1 MKKKDHY
8 LKIVEW
14 SDEDQCYVGSIPGW
28 IGKCC
33 HGDNEEDVYRQ
44 LCQILEERIELYDQ
58 DNMPLPPSI
67 SGKKYSGKFQL
78 RVDSD
83 LHKALSIRA
92 MQTNQSLN
100 SFCGRI
106 LKATITNSEGS
117 KANKKIQPTQKSR

>member
-14 SDEDQCYVGSIPGW
+14 SEEDQCYIGSIPGW
-28 IGKCC
+28 IGRCC

-44 LCQILEERIELYDQ
+44 LCQILDEWIEIYKNDKI
-58 DNMPLPPSI
+58 PLPVSI

-83 LHKALSIRA
+83 LHKALAIRA
-92 MQTNQSLN
+92 LQANESLN
-100 SFCGRI
+100 SFCGKILRKTI
-106 LKATITNSEGS
+106 LQSGNLKANNCIEGD
-117 KANKKIQPTQKSR
+117 

>member
-14 SDEDQCYVGSIPGW
+14 SDEDQCYIGSIPGW

-33 HGDNEEDVYRQ
+33 HGENEEDVYRQ
-44 LCQILEERIELYDQ
+44 LCRILEEWIEIYEE
-58 DNMPLPPSI
+58 DNMPLPSSI

-83 LHKALSIRA
+83 LHKALAIRA
-92 MQTNQSLN
+92 MQENESLN
-100 SFCGRI
+100 RFCGKVLRN
-106 LKATITNSEGS
+106 TITNSGVYRT
-117 KANKKIQPTQKSR
+117 NNGIDRG

>member
-14 SDEDQCYVGSIPGW
+14 SEEDQCYIGSIPGW

-44 LCQILEERIELYDQ
+44 LCQILDEWIEIYENDKI
-58 DNMPLPPSI
+58 PLPASI

-83 LHKALSIRA
+83 LHKALAIRA
-92 MQTNQSLN
+92 LQANESLN
-100 SFCGRI
+100 SFCGKI
-106 LKATITNSEGS
+106 LRKTILQSGNI
-117 KANKKIQPTQKSR
+117 KANNCIERD

>member
-14 SDEDQCYVGSIPGW
+14 SDEDQCYIGSIPGW

-33 HGDNEEDVYRQ
+33 HGDNEEGVYRQ
-44 LCQILEERIELYDQ
+44 LCRILEEWIEIYKE
-58 DNMPLPPSI
+58 DNIPLPSSI

-83 LHKALSIRA
+83 LHKALAIKA
-92 MQTNQSLN
+92 MQENESLN
-100 SFCGRI
+100 RFCGKI
-106 LKATITNSEGS
+106 LRNTISNSD
-117 KANKKIQPTQKSR
+117 ISRAKNGIERD

>member
-44 LCQILEERIELYDQ
+44 LCRILEEWIKIYEE

-83 LHKALSIRA
+83 LHKALAIRA
-92 MQTNQSLN
+92 MQANESLN
-100 SFCGRI
+100 SFCGKI
-106 LKATITNSEGS
+106 LKKTISNSDIS
-117 KANKKIQPTQKSR
+117 RANQTLNSDG

>member
-14 SDEDQCYVGSIPGW
+14 SEEDQCYIGSIPGW

-44 LCQILEERIELYDQ
+44 LCQILDEWIEIYENDK
-58 DNMPLPPSI
+58 MPLPASI

-83 LHKALSIRA
+83 LHKALAIRA
-92 MQTNQSLN
+92 LQANESLN
-100 SFCGRI
+100 SFCGKI
-106 LKATITNSEGS
+106 LRKTILQSGNI
-117 KANKKIQPTQKSR
+117 KANNCIERD

>member
-14 SDEDQCYVGSIPGW
+14 SEEDQCYVGSIPGW

-44 LCQILEERIELYDQ
+44 LCRILDEWIEIYEN
-58 DNMPLPPSI
+58 DNIPLPASI
-67 SGKKYSGKFQL
+67 SGKKFSGKFQL

-83 LHKALSIRA
+83 LHKALTIRA
-92 MQTNQSLN
+92 MQANESLN
-100 SFCGRI
+100 SFCGKILRKTI
-106 LKATITNSEGS
+106 MQTGHLKANNCIE
-117 KANKKIQPTQKSR
+117 RD